1 MIKGFVQGQTLKL
14 SQTKVV
20 AGSIDYLIAKFTFN
34 DADWGQL
41 EKWMHLKK
49 GESVYAVRLQNDRT
63 KKEDHLNLDAGEWSV
78 WLHGNSQE
86 EGVVTER
93 ITTNVCTF
101 TVEESGVLS
110 GDALPELPAGIGE
123 QVMARMEALE
133 AQMEKTESL
142 PDPGELENGR
152 VLMIVNGEWQAAD
165 APKGA
170 DVVVDAELSE
180 TSENP
185 VQNKVITQT
194 MNAFADV
201 VEQAIANVSTA
212 VPTFN
217 LVEMGLPTVELNGMQ
232 TLRVETSDILAA
244 LEKGPVKFILAVSLG
259 MTVEI
264 GVVMNSIGVAGEQV
278 CTCVAVIDDVYLLNL
293 SFTLGE
299 ISAGFIQF
307 GKMLLPYVSS
317 GDEGKMLQVVD
328 GEWQAA
334 DAQNVPASI
343 DMSAFDSEGKIV
355 ETFENG
361 TSKTSVIEFDEG
373 GNPVK
378 ITDGDGNVTVLAW

>member
-34 DADWGQL
+34 DAEWASLD
-41 EKWMHLKK
+41 KWMHLQK

-63 KKEDHLNLDAGEWSV
+63 RKEDHLNLDAGEWSV

-86 EGVVTER
+86 DGVVTER
-93 ITTNVCTF
+93 ITTNVCSF

-110 GDALPELPAGIGE
+110 GDALPELPAGVGE

-133 AQMEKTESL
+133 AQMEQTNPL
-142 PDPGELENGR
+142 PDPSELENGR
-152 VLMIVNGEWQAAD
+152 VLMVVNGEWQAAD
-165 APKGA
+165 APKVGS
-170 DVVVDAELSE
+170 DIVVDAELSE

-194 MNAFADV
+194 TTEV
-201 VEQAIANVSTA
+201 
-212 VPTFN
+212 
-217 LVEMGLPTVELNGMQ
+217 
-232 TLRVETSDILAA
+232 
-244 LEKGPVKFILAVSLG
+244 
-259 MTVEI
+259 
-264 GVVMNSIGVAGEQV
+264 GVAIESMV
-278 CTCVAVIDDVYLLNL
+278 PRMAPVVTAEDN
-293 SFTLGE
+293 
-299 ISAGFIQF
+299 
-307 GKMLLPYVSS
+307 GKI
-317 GDEGKMLQVVD
+317 LQVV
-328 GEWQAA
+328 GGKWQPA
-334 DAQNVPASI
+334 DAQHVPVSV

-355 ETFENG
+355 EIFEDG

-378 ITDGDGNVTVLAW
+378 ITDGDGNVTVLTW

>member
-34 DADWGQL
+34 DAEWASLD
-41 EKWMHLKK
+41 KWMHLQK

-63 KKEDHLNLDAGEWSV
+63 RKEDHLNLDAGEWSV
-78 WLHGNSQE
+78 WLHGISQE

-110 GDALPELPAGIGE
+110 GDALPELPAGVGE

-133 AQMEKTESL
+133 AQMEQTDPL
-142 PDPGELENGR
+142 PDPSELENGR
-152 VLMIVNGEWQAAD
+152 VLMVVNGEWQAAD
-165 APKGA
+165 VPSGGA
-170 DVVVDAELSE
+170 NSMVDAELSE

-194 MNAFADV
+194 LTEVGA
-201 VEQAIANVSTA
+201 AIEIMVPRMAPA
-212 VPTFN
+212 V
-217 LVEMGLPTVELNGMQ
+217 TVEDDG
-232 TLRVETSDILAA
+232 
-244 LEKGPVKFILAVSLG
+244 KF
-259 MTVEI
+259 
-264 GVVMNSIGVAGEQV
+264 
-278 CTCVAVIDDVYLLNL
+278 
-293 SFTLGE
+293 
-299 ISAGFIQF
+299 
-307 GKMLLPYVSS
+307 
-317 GDEGKMLQVVD
+317 LQVV
-328 GEWQAA
+328 GGKWQAA

-355 ETFENG
+355 ETFEDG
-361 TSKTSVIEFDEG
+361 TSKTTVIEFDDD

-378 ITDGDGNVTVLAW
+378 ITDGDGNVTVLTW